1 VQDDLPT
8 PPHTGAEIEVNTQLC
23 NIDPTTWLAAM
34 REIES
39 EGERTPAQT
48 YLGERLVNV
57 AGVALV
63 PESMVAEL
71 LEGMPA

>member
-1 VQDDLPT
+1 VITHYNDRGSAQT
-8 PPHTGAEIEVNTQLC
+8 A
-23 NIDPTTWLAAM
+23 WLDAA
-34 REIES
+34 RADET

-48 YLGERLVNV
+48 YHGERLVNV

-71 LEGMPA
+71 LSEVA

>member
-1 VQDDLPT
+1 MVDSYNFEAWIRE
-8 PPHTGAEIEVNTQLC
+8 HI
-23 NIDPTTWLAAM
+23 AM
-34 REIES
+34 ET

-48 YLGERLVNV
+48 YHGERLINV

-71 LEGMPA
+71 LAEVA